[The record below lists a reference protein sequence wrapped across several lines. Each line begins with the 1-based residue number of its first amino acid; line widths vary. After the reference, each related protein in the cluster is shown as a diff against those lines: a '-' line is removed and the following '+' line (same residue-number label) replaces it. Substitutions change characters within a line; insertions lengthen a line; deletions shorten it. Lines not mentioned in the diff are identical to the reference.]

1 MCFVKIAQ
9 LEHKRHN
16 FGINLGAVPLGS
28 RSGAVREPFGSRSGA
43 VREPFGSRSGAVRE
57 PFGSRACGFRRF
69 VFGEND
75 FGNTIR

>member
-16 FGINLGAVPLGS
+16 FGIHLGAIPLGAVWG
-28 RSGAVREPFGSRSGA
+28 
-43 VREPFGSRSGAVRE
+43 

>member
-1 MCFVKIAQ
+1 MCFVEIAQ

-16 FGINLGAVPLGS
+16 FGINLGAIPLGS
-28 RSGAVREPFGSRSGA
+28 RSGAVRG
-43 VREPFGSRSGAVRE
+43 

>member
-1 MCFVKIAQ
+1 MCFVEIAQ

-16 FGINLGAVPLGS
+16 FGINLGAV
-28 RSGAVREPFGSRSGA
+28 
-43 VREPFGSRSGAVRE
+43 RE
-57 PFGSRACGFRRF
+57 PFGSRACGFQRF